1 MGVWYGGDMERTKP
15 LTAAE
20 QALLD
25 EGWTE
30 LGRSIAETVVVGGKS
45 LKWAWD
51 LIGPLGIYK
60 HWMLKQWIQRYLDE
74 HPDLENTDAIKGS
87 KPRRRK
93 TPPTMQSKFTKREQI
108 HQSLR
113 LLNDQTGR

>member
-1 MGVWYGGDMERTKP
+1 VVGYGGDMERTKP

-25 EGWTE
+25 QGWSE
-30 LGRSIAETVVVGGKS
+30 LGQSIAETVVVGGKS

-60 HWMLKQWIQRYLDE
+60 HWMLKQWIQRYRDE
-74 HPDLENTDAIKGS
+74 HPEPENPDVTKRPKS
-87 KPRRRK
+87 RRRK
-93 TPPTMQSKFTKREQI
+93 TPPAMQSKFTKREQI
-108 HQSLR
+108 HEALR